1 MRRILSGSDGG
12 EPIKVAAT
20 SSPGTAV
27 HTVGTGRTQRLT
39 LQAVNTDGTD
49 RLLTVQWGDTGEPDN
64 SIEVTVPAGGGI
76 VTVGDFALPT
86 VATPPT
92 DPPADPTKAV
102 IRFCTANGAVYV
114 WAGAAW
120 NVIG

>member
-20 SSPGTAV
+20 SSPGTAI
-27 HTVGTGRTQRLT
+27 HTVATGRTQRLT

-49 RLLTVQWGDTGEPDN
+49 RLLTVQWGDTGQPDN

-76 VTVGDFALPT
+76 VTVVDGLPLAFGKSVRAFA
-86 VATPPT
+86 A
-92 DPPADPTKAV
+92 
-102 IRFCTANGAVYV
+102 TANVVLITGYFEVQ
-114 WAGAAW
+114 
-120 NVIG
+120 